1 MTIPAV
7 TADEMREMDR
17 ATIEDI
23 GVPGVVLMERAGLGV
38 FQRIVEY
45 AARSAGQGQGE
56 DLGLDTT
63 SSREGAV
70 WSLVANLRVAVLCG
84 AGNNGGDGYVVAR
97 HLHLAG
103 ARVTVFLLAAEDR
116 IRGDARVNYD
126 VARRLS
132 IPCEPVLDDEAAAAL
147 APRLTEQ
154 DCLVDAL
161 LGTGLSSD
169 VRGRYRTVIDAMNAS
184 GAWTVAVDLPSGLA
198 ADTGQ
203 PLGLAVR
210 ADATVTF
217 GCPKL
222 GLVGHPGVE
231 WCGDLTVVDIGI
243 PRAVVAQV
251 GPMCHVL
258 EESDVAPSLPRRP
271 AGGHKGT
278 FGHVLCVA
286 GSVGKSGA
294 AVLAARGAA
303 RVGAG
308 LVTVAAPEGA
318 LPAIMAH
325 SVETMGASYRVDEG
339 SPLGAVERLSELA
352 RGKSAILVG
361 PGIPTGPTMLEVLR
375 DFLADRTVPVVLD
388 ADALNLLAR
397 APQYLQEASA
407 PVVITPHP
415 GEMARLL
422 GSDVRSV
429 QADRVA
435 TAREAAARFG
445 VQVVLKGARTVI
457 ASPAGEAFVNPT
469 GNPGMGSGGMG
480 DVLGGILA
488 GLLAQGA
495 DVEPAI
501 RMGVYLH
508 GLAGDRAAVRLGQ
521 HGLLAG
527 DLLAEVP
534 AVLAGWDRLRA

>member
-1 MTIPAV
+1 MSIPAV

-38 FQRIVEY
+38 FSRIAER
-45 AARSAGQGQGE
+45 ADAGGGE
-56 DLGLDTT
+56 LTRLVRRETVAGL
-63 SSREGAV
+63 RA
-70 WSLVANLRVAVLCG
+70 AVLSG

-103 ARVTVFLLAAEDR
+103 ARVTLFLLAPEER
-116 IRGDARVNYD
+116 IRGDARVNYE
-126 VARRLS
+126 VARRLG

-147 APRLTEQ
+147 GPRLAEQ

-161 LGTGLSSD
+161 LGTGLSSE
-169 VRGRYRTVIDAMNAS
+169 VRGRYRAVIEAINA
-184 GAWTVAVDLPSGLA
+184 AETWTVAVDLPSGLA

-203 PLGLAVR
+203 PLGVAVR

-217 GCPKL
+217 GCPKR
-222 GLVGHPGVE
+222 GLVGYPGVA

-243 PRAVVAQV
+243 PASVVSQV
-251 GPMCHVL
+251 GPQCHVL
-258 EESDVAPSLPRRP
+258 EERDVAPLLPRRP
-271 AGGHKGT
+271 VGGHKGT

-286 GSVGKSGA
+286 GSVGKTGA

-308 LVTVAAPEGA
+308 LVTVAAPEDA

-325 SVETMGASYRVDEG
+325 TVEPMGASYRVEPGD
-339 SPLGAVERLSELA
+339 PTDAVARLSELSQ
-352 RGKSAILVG
+352 GKSAILVG
-361 PGIPTGPTMLEVLR
+361 PGIPTDSTMLEVLR

-388 ADALNLLAR
+388 ADALNLLAQ
-397 APQYLQEASA
+397 APRYLKEASA
-407 PVVITPHP
+407 PILITPHP

-422 GSDVRSV
+422 TTDVRSV

-435 TAREAAARFG
+435 TARDAAARFG
-445 VQVVLKGARTVI
+445 VLVGLKGARTVI
-457 ASPAGEAFVNPT
+457 ANPAGEIFLNPT

-480 DVLGGILA
+480 DVLSGILA
-488 GLLAQGA
+488 GLLAQGVPPEA
-495 DVEPAI
+495 AL
-501 RMGVYLH
+501 RLGVFLH
-508 GLAGDRAAVRLGQ
+508 GAAGDRAAARLGQ

-527 DLLAEVP
+527 DLLSEVP
-534 AVLAGWDRLRA
+534 GLLGEWDRGRV